1 MVAHLAV
8 PRTAGS
14 HSEEQSQR
22 PTPTPT
28 TRAMYAHMR
37 AEILVVGV
45 DGIGDAG
52 AVDVLALASSLGVAS
67 LAPDPDAIS
76 LPLLSILLLFEILDR
91 VFNYLST

>member
-1 MVAHLAV
+1 MVAHLAK

-14 HSEEQSQR
+14 QSEEQSQR

-37 AEILVVGV
+37 AKRLVVGV
-45 DGIGDAG
+45 DGIGDEG
-52 AVDVLALASSLGVAS
+52 AVDVLAPASSLGVAS

-76 LPLLSILLLFEILDR
+76 LPLLSILEVLDR

>member
-1 MVAHLAV
+1 MVAHLAM

-14 HSEEQSQR
+14 QSEEQSQR

-28 TRAMYAHMR
+28 TRAIQAHMR
-37 AEILVVGV
+37 AKILVEGV

-52 AVDVLALASSLGVAS
+52 AVDVLAPASSLGVAS

-76 LPLLSILLLFEILDR
+76 LPLLSILEILSR
-91 VFNYLST
+91 VFDYLST

>member
-1 MVAHLAV
+1 M

-14 HSEEQSQR
+14 QSEEQSQR

-37 AEILVVGV
+37 AKILVEGV
-45 DGIGDAG
+45 DGIGDTG
-52 AVDVLALASSLGVAS
+52 AVDVLAPASSLGVAA
-67 LAPDPDAIS
+67 LTPDPDATS
-76 LPLLSILLLFEILDR
+76 LPLLSILEILSR

>member
-1 MVAHLAV
+1 MVAHLAK

-14 HSEEQSQR
+14 QSEEQSQR

-37 AEILVVGV
+37 AKRLVVGV

-52 AVDVLALASSLGVAS
+52 AVDVLAPASSLEVAS
-67 LAPDPDAIS
+67 LAPDPDATS
-76 LPLLSILLLFEILDR
+76 LPLLSILDR
-91 VFNYLST
+91 VLNYVST

>member
-1 MVAHLAV
+1 M

-14 HSEEQSQR
+14 QSEEQSQR

-37 AEILVVGV
+37 AKRLVEGV

-52 AVDVLALASSLGVAS
+52 AVDDTHSQLTCKVDFTEAFNMIANWILALASTTCLPWPTIHESLTS
-67 LAPDPDAIS
+67 NK
-76 LPLLSILLLFEILDR
+76 LFG
-91 VFNYLST
+91 T

>member
-1 MVAHLAV
+1 MVAHLAK

-14 HSEEQSQR
+14 QSEEQSQR

-37 AEILVVGV
+37 AKRLVVGV

-52 AVDVLALASSLGVAS
+52 AVDVLAPASSLGVAS
-67 LAPDPDAIS
+67 LAPDPDATS
-76 LPLLSILLLFEILDR
+76 LPLLSILEILSR
-91 VFNYLST
+91 VFDYLST

>member
-1 MVAHLAV
+1 MVAHLAM

-14 HSEEQSQR
+14 QSEEQSQR

-37 AEILVVGV
+37 AKILVEGV

-52 AVDVLALASSLGVAS
+52 AVDVLAPASSLGVAS
-67 LAPDPDAIS
+67 LAPDPDATS
-76 LPLLSILLLFEILDR
+76 LPLLSILGTLSR
-91 VFNYLST
+91 VFKYLA